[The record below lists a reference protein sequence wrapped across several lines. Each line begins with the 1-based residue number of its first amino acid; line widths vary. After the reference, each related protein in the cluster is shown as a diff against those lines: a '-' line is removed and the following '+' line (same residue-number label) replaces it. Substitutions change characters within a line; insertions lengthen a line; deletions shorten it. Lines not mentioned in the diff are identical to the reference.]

1 MFLLSADCTNRSW
14 AMDFTLFGVF
24 QAKQEVDDFITG
36 YNSKV
41 ETFKKENAELIKA
54 ANDDPVDRPEFKKYT
69 YHFASGMKGFDF
81 DKIEKAPKEINS
93 LLEKVQ
99 EQQQAAVTLLHAK
112 AEKDGIVLMEDDNSQ
127 ISVFTFE
134 AALDNYTVTE
144 FTNGQPQSLAGYE
157 E

>member
-1 MFLLSADCTNRSW
+1 MLLLSADCTNKSW

-24 QAKQEVDDFITG
+24 QTKQEVDGFIAD

-41 ETFKKENAELIKA
+41 ESFKKENAETIKA
-54 ANDDPVDRPEFKKYT
+54 ANDDPVDRPEFKEYA
-69 YHFASGMKGFDF
+69 YHFNSGMKGFDF
-81 DKIEKAPKEINS
+81 DKIKKAPKEVND
-93 LLEKVQ
+93 LLERIQ
-99 EQQQAAVTLLHAK
+99 EQQQAAEALLSAK
-112 AEKDGIVLMEDDNSQ
+112 AKKDDIVLMEDDDGQ
-127 ISVFTFE
+127 ISFFTFD